1 VSTDLENPSTTTHPE
16 APAAEPP
23 STTPDPAVAKRP
35 ASEARR
41 RANRLN
47 AQKSTGPKTPEGKQ
61 RSCLN
66 ATRHGI
72 LSQVVHFPEEELAAY
87 NDFTTT
93 YVAGLSPVGPV
104 ETQLANA
111 CADLQFR
118 LHRLAAAEHNL
129 FALGHEEH
137 GDAYIS
143 CNSESHSALTMAET
157 IRRGREPLL
166 TLTTYESRLSRRLL
180 QTLKQLQTMQAER
193 RTREQAELETLYEIA
208 IQHPQDIDSITPESL
223 GFVCSNRDWQLF
235 LKRRIILGPRPN
247 ATSKRMPSTR
257 KPLTRA
263 A

>member
-1 VSTDLENPSTTTHPE
+1 VNSDIETTT
-16 APAAEPP
+16 PAAEP
-23 STTPDPAVAKRP
+23 STSETKRP
-35 ASEARR
+35 ASDARR
-41 RANRLN
+41 RANRAN
-47 AQKSTGPKTPEGKQ
+47 SKKSTGPKTLEGKA

-72 LSQVVHFPEEELAAY
+72 LSQTVHFPEEELAAY
-87 NDFTTT
+87 TEFTEK
-93 YVAGLSPVGPV
+93 YVGSLSPVGAV

-137 GDAYIS
+137 GDAYIT
-143 CNSESHSALTMAET
+143 CNSQSHSALTMAET
-157 IRRGREPLL
+157 IRKGKDPLL

-208 IQHPQDIDSITPESL
+208 LRHPQEIDNITPESL
-223 GFVCSNRDWQLF
+223 GFVCSDRDFKLF
-235 LKRRIILGPRPN
+235 IKRQILLGPRPN
-247 ATSKRMPSTR
+247 ALKRSSSNLV
-257 KPLTRA
+257 PLTRA